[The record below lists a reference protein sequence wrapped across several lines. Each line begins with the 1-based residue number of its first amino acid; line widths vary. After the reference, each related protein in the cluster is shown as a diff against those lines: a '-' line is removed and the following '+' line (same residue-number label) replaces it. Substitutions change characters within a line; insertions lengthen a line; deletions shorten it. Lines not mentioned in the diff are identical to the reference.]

1 MPSLDDALLLELFE
15 SGTPIVF
22 AEQNNGYIWQNF
34 LKALYRHRSNL
45 RAGDLDRI
53 TAINTLDANGR
64 PRFIHSGTYE
74 ELTEVFGL
82 SAARLTRTVMGLA
95 AKGGNG

>member
-1 MPSLDDALLLELFE
+1 LFE
-15 SGTPIVF
+15 SGVRIVF

-34 LKALYRHRSNL
+34 LKALYRHRRSL

-53 TAINTLDANGR
+53 IAVNTLDAEGR

-82 SAARLTRTVMGLA
+82 SAAKLAAQVVELA
-95 AKGGNG
+95 AKGGNP